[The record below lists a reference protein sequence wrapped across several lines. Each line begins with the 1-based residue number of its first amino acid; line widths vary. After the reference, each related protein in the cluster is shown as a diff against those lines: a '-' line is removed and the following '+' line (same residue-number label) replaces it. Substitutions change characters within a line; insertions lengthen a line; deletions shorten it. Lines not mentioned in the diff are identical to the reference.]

1 MEYTSPCNS
10 PTIMPFGVHGI
21 CVIDRTATTNPAV
34 ISHRQAC
41 RSALSSVIAEAAGP
55 SEAPEAGP
63 ARTYGAY
70 SSSGQP
76 QSQTDMWR
84 TFPGYPMR
92 WKPSHR
98 PLAIGSGPAG
108 VLPPL
113 PEIGH
118 HQNCRSTRQSSVIS
132 GSAGRLMGACHQ
144 RRCRVGRVGTV
155 FAKLTHM
162 HPYRLYHR
170 VPLLHPTFPR
180 L

>member
-1 MEYTSPCNS
+1 MGHECTVPHDQPGGHQSSPGLPVC
-10 PTIMPFGVHGI
+10 P
-21 CVIDRTATTNPAV
+21 VID
-34 ISHRQAC
+34 
-41 RSALSSVIAEAAGP
+41 SSVIAEAAGP

-70 SSSGQP
+70 SPPGQP
-76 QSQTDMWR
+76 QSQTDIQR
-84 TFPGYPMR
+84 SFPGYPMR

-132 GSAGRLMGACHQ
+132 GSAGRLIGTCH
-144 RRCRVGRVGTV
+144 RRHCRVGRVGTV
-155 FAKLTHM
+155 S
-162 HPYRLYHR
+162 R
-170 VPLLHPTFPR
+170 VRGSLPGYLLPQSCR
-180 L
+180 QSKW